1 MSWFSTF
8 YSREFSIESVL
19 KIYDYLLI
27 SDESFEIVF
36 ACLIMLDLKSTF
48 EIKDSE
54 GMLGCLKNL

>member
-1 MSWFSTF
+1 
-8 YSREFSIESVL
+8 L